1 MWPRS
6 FPLPPMRRTV
16 KRTIKLR
23 SIKDPHTVEFPDG
36 GVTREGEATSQ
47 RQALSRVLSKRI
59 DVDGKQMPV
68 FLIESVGDWKFA
80 PGEVMPGGDEF
91 ASFEE
96 DVIKREHPE
105 HMIKKWNESRAGFI
119 AKSVES
125 RRQAE
130 AQMEKN
136 QSADVANTITQM
148 VRAVSA
154 KGGARV

>member
-1 MWPRS
+1 M
-6 FPLPPMRRTV
+6 

-23 SIKDPHTVEFPDG
+23 CIKDPHIVEFPDG

-68 FLIESVGDWKFA
+68 FLIEHVGDWKFA
-80 PGEVMPGGDEF
+80 PGEVMPSGDEF

-105 HMIKKWNESRAGFI
+105 HMIKKWNEARANFI
-119 AKSVES
+119 GKSIES

-130 AQMEKN
+130 AQMEKT
-136 QSADVANTITQM
+136 QSADVAATITQM

>member
-1 MWPRS
+1 MA
-6 FPLPPMRRTV
+6 PLFYSPSHEAHDV

-23 SIKDPHTVEFPDG
+23 SIKDPHTVEFADG

-59 DVDGKQMPV
+59 EVNGKQMPV
-68 FLIESVGDWKFA
+68 FLIEHVGEWKFA
-80 PGEVMPGGDEF
+80 HGEVMPAGDEF
-91 ASFEE
+91 ESFEE
-96 DVIKREHPE
+96 DTVKREHPE
-105 HMIKKWNESRAGFI
+105 HMLKKWNEARAGFI
-119 AKSVES
+119 GKSVES

-130 AQMEKN
+130 AQIEKN
-136 QSADVANTITQM
+136 QSADVASTITQM